1 MELKEIVEGLRADR
15 AICAVLKSMVGNSE
29 SPLEI
34 RKMQAKL
41 QYGVIESEVERI
53 KRANIGVIASKL
65 DKIEKDLKY
74 IGEIDFNVCQYLM
87 QFKFEF
93 IPETELVVNNPAT
106 FGVFEPE
113 VLNFE
118 GVTVFD
124 HIANERLPIVVS
136 KDKVIDLAKMPHL
149 LVAGTTGSGKSVFL
163 NVAILSLLYKLQP
176 AQVQLALIDPKRVEF
191 SNYRAVPH
199 LYAPIATKLDQ
210 ASGLLSSLVD
220 EMERRYEL
228 LEEHGVKSLE
238 AYNQEVNEKLP
249 YIVLVIDEVADLMM
263 QTTDKTVSDK
273 ITRLA
278 QLARAAGI
286 HIIMATQRPVVDIM
300 TGLIK
305 ANMPARIA
313 FRVESK
319 QDSRIILDEP
329 GAEKLKGAGECL
341 FKHNGVVERCQ
352 GVWVPE
358 LDIKKICGR

>member
-1 MELKEIVEGLRADR
+1 MELKVIMEGLKTDR
-15 AICAVLKSMVGNSE
+15 AICKMLRSLVGSGAK
-29 SPLEI
+29 PLDI
-34 RKMQAKL
+34 RQMQARL
-41 QYGVIESEVERI
+41 QYRRLEEEVEVI
-53 KRANIGVIASKL
+53 KRANIEQIASKV
-65 DKIEKDLKY
+65 DKIEKDLLY
-74 IGEIDFNVCQYLM
+74 IGEIDYQVCKYLM
-87 QFKFEF
+87 LFPADFIGEQHKLPVKFTASS
-93 IPETELVVNNPAT
+93 IPLDFTNVA
-106 FGVFEPE
+106 VFS
-113 VLNFE
+113 
-118 GVTVFD
+118 
-124 HIANERLPIVVS
+124 HINGERLPIVISAS
-136 KDKVIDLAKMPHL
+136 KVVDLSRMPHL

-163 NVAILSLLYKLQP
+163 NVAILSMLYKLQP
-176 AQVQLALIDPKRVEF
+176 AQLKLALIDPKRVEF

-228 LEEHGVKSLE
+228 LEEYGVKTLE
-238 AYNQEVNEKLP
+238 TYNEVANDKLP

-278 QLARAAGI
+278 QLARAADM

-329 GAEKLKGAGECL
+329 GAEKLHGAGELL
-341 FKHNGVVERCQ
+341 FKCQ
-352 GVWVPE
+352 GQVTKYQGIWVPE
-358 LDIKKICGR
+358 LDIKKICGK